1 MLPAGAEELLAA
13 ARTGPTIDD
22 VPAARFV
29 MLRQDLA
36 LVGASV
42 IAPLEN
48 AGLGNAGESGVLVF
62 VQPLDLT
69 LFSRAGVG
77 EHIDNLHFLRG
88 AVPPGYLGCVIKGID
103 GEVIG
108 SVVWRDQRAGD
119 SLLWSVVPL
128 LLLAL
133 LAVCFLLFLAIKR
146 VETIVTREGR
156 LSISLY
162 QEQQRRSQK
171 SNFVSMVSHEL
182 RTPLQAIGTAAD
194 MLERFGDQM
203 NETERREETK
213 TIRRAVGTLARL
225 VDDVLVIGRSEAAE
239 SRSGGEPID
248 LGRFTSAVWRE
259 VSVALRSKQELVLDD
274 RIGASIQGLNDVA
287 LHTILSN
294 LMQNAIKYSRGVGGI
309 EVELRREGPDY
320 MITVTDC
327 GPGIPASERDAIFQ
341 PYWRSRL
348 VDGIAGTG
356 LGLPVARSAAR
367 SLGGDLLVE
376 GGGDGRGARFVV
388 RWPVGD

>member
-1 MLPAGAEELLAA
+1 LGSD
-13 ARTGPTIDD
+13 T
-22 VPAARFV
+22 
-29 MLRQDLA
+29 
-36 LVGASV
+36 
-42 IAPLEN
+42 AP
-48 AGLGNAGESGVLVF
+48 
-62 VQPLDLT
+62 
-69 LFSRAGVG
+69 
-77 EHIDNLHFLRG
+77 
-88 AVPPGYLGCVIKGID
+88 
-103 GEVIG
+103 
-108 SVVWRDQRAGD
+108 
-119 SLLWSVVPL
+119 
-128 LLLAL
+128 
-133 LAVCFLLFLAIKR
+133 
-146 VETIVTREGR
+146 
-156 LSISLY
+156 
-162 QEQQRRSQK
+162 
-171 SNFVSMVSHEL
+171 
-182 RTPLQAIGTAAD
+182 
-194 MLERFGDQM
+194 
-203 NETERREETK
+203 
-213 TIRRAVGTLARL
+213 
-225 VDDVLVIGRSEAAE
+225 SEAAE